1 MGSGKT
7 VVGKA
12 LAKLT
17 GRSMVDADDEIIR
30 RAGQPIH
37 QIFEKQGEDAFRQ
50 LERSVIQD
58 LCSQGGRIIAAG
70 GGAFVDPDNRKRM
83 LAAGLVICLS
93 ARPETIY
100 RRISGPP
107 LIPPSQGGEMGESDE
122 ERNTLGSSER
132 GNTRGSTRPVRPLLA
147 GDVSLERIRD
157 LLAQRADAYAQ
168 AHHTIETDSLAPEQV
183 AQRILEL
190 YQIRSADW
198 EE

>member
-1 MGSGKT
+1 MMPEMSEPVANIILVGFMGSGKT

-17 GRSMVDADDEIIR
+17 GRSMVDADDEIVR
-30 RAGQPIH
+30 RAGRPID

-58 LCSQGGRIIAAG
+58 LCSQEGRIIAAG

-100 RRISGPP
+100 RRISELSPVP
-107 LIPPSQGGEMGESDE
+107 NSQGG
-122 ERNTLGSSER
+122 
-132 GNTRGSTRPVRPLLA
+132 RPERPLLA
-147 GDVSLERIRD
+147 GDDPMERIRD

-168 AHHTIETDSLAPEQV
+168 AHHTIETDSLAPQQV
-183 AQRILEL
+183 ARRILAL
-190 YQIRSADW
+190 YQIRAAAG

>member
-1 MGSGKT
+1 MPQMSEPVANIILVGFMGSGKT
-7 VVGKA
+7 VVGTA

-17 GRSMVDADDEIIR
+17 GRSMVDADDEIVR
-30 RAGQPIH
+30 RAGQPVH

-58 LCSQGGRIIAAG
+58 LCSQRGRIIAAG
-70 GGAFVDPDNRKRM
+70 GGAFIDPDNRKRM

-100 RRISGPP
+100 RRISDRSPVAN
-107 LIPPSQGGEMGESDE
+107 SQGDK
-122 ERNTLGSSER
+122 
-132 GNTRGSTRPVRPLLA
+132 PDRPLLA
-147 GDVSLERIRD
+147 GHDPMERIRD

-168 AHHTIETDSLAPEQV
+168 AHHTIETDILAPEQV

-190 YQIRSADW
+190 YQIMAAAG

>member
-1 MGSGKT
+1 MPEMSEPVANIILVGFMGSGKT

-12 LAKLT
+12 LAQLT
-17 GRSMVDADDEIIR
+17 WRSMVDADDEIIR
-30 RAGQPIH
+30 RSGQPIH

-58 LCSQGGRIIAAG
+58 LCSQEGRIIAAG

-100 RRISGPP
+100 RRISKLSPP
-107 LIPPSQGGEMGESDE
+107 VPNSQGG
-122 ERNTLGSSER
+122 
-132 GNTRGSTRPVRPLLA
+132 RPERPLLA
-147 GDVSLERIRD
+147 GDDPMERIRD

-168 AHHTIETDSLAPEQV
+168 AHHTIETDSLAPQQV
-183 AQRILEL
+183 ARRILAL
-190 YQIRSADW
+190 YQIRAAAG